1 MRSPYEPTSVRRILC
16 VFPRYAH
23 SFGTFQHA
31 YPLLGSVRA
40 FMPPQG
46 LLVVAHYL
54 PEAWPVRFVDENSRA
69 ATDDDF
75 RWADAVF
82 VSGMHI
88 QRPHIEDVVRRA
100 HAHGRTVV
108 LGGPSVSGCP
118 EFYPEVDILHVGEL
132 GDATDQV
139 LGYLDTHPDRPPAQ
153 LVFET
158 KTRVPLTD
166 FPMPAYELV
175 SLPEYFIASV
185 QFSSGCPYSCEFCD
199 IPALYGRNP
208 RLKTPA
214 RVVAELER
222 IAAGGAAAVYFVDDN
237 FIGNQKATLE
247 LLPHLVDWQRRNR
260 YPLRLSCE
268 ATLNLAKNTKVL
280 ELMREAGF
288 VTVFCGIETPEPEA
302 LHAISKDQNLR
313 MPIVEAVRRL
323 NSYGMEVVSGIILGL
338 DSDTTQTAD
347 RVIEFVRASQIP
359 MLTINI
365 LYALPK
371 TPLWTRLLAT
381 DRLIADGSRES
392 NVAFLMP
399 YEDVLDMWRRCVAT
413 AFDPEFLYQRF
424 EYNQRHTFP
433 NRKAFPFNPQR
444 SSWRNVRRGVAILAR
459 LFWRVGLRGHYRRVF
474 WRLAWPTL
482 KAGRI
487 EQLIHIAVV
496 SHHLIEFT
504 RDCMRGAGE
513 SSFYSPTPDTLRR
526 EPAPSSR

>member
-1 MRSPYEPTSVRRILC
+1 MRTPYQPTNVRRVLC

-31 YPLLGSVRA
+31 YPLLGRVRA

-46 LLVVAHYL
+46 LLVVARYL
-54 PEAWPVRFVDENSRA
+54 PERWPVRFVDENSRL
-69 ATDDDF
+69 ATDEDF
-75 RWADAVF
+75 EWADAVF

-88 QRPHIEDVVRRA
+88 QRHQIHDLVRRA
-100 HAHGRTVV
+100 QAHGRPIAI
-108 LGGPSVSGCP
+108 GGPSVSGCP
-118 EFYPEVDILHVGEL
+118 EYYPDADIIHVGEL
-132 GDATDQV
+132 GDATDQMIE
-139 LGYLDTHPDRPPAQ
+139 YLDVHRGRPPAQ
-153 LVFET
+153 LAFET
-158 KTRVPLTD
+158 KVRLPLAD
-166 FPMPAYELV
+166 FPMPAYELIA
-175 SLPEYFIASV
+175 LPEYFIASI

-208 RLKTPA
+208 RLKSPA

-222 IAAGGAAAVYFVDDN
+222 IAAGGAPAVYFVDDN

-247 LLPHLVDWQRRNR
+247 LLPHIVDWQQRNR

-268 ATLNLAKNTKVL
+268 ATLNIAKNTKVL

-288 VTVFCGIETPEPEA
+288 VTVFCGIETPEAEA

-313 MPIVEAVRRL
+313 MPIVEAVHRI

-338 DSDTTQTAD
+338 DSDTPQTAD
-347 RVIEFVRASQIP
+347 RVIEFIQASNIP

-371 TPLWTRLLAT
+371 TPLWNRLATAGRLLH
-381 DRLIADGSRES
+381 DGFRES

-399 YEDVLDMWRRCVAT
+399 YEAVLDMWRRCVAT
-413 AFDPEFLYQRF
+413 AFDPEFLYRRYA
-424 EYNQRHTFP
+424 YNQRYTFR
-433 NRKAFPFNPQR
+433 NRKAFPFNRQR
-444 SSWRNVRRGVAILAR
+444 SSWRNIRRAAGILTR
-459 LFWRVGLRGHYRRVF
+459 LFWRVGVRGHYRRIF
-474 WRLAWPTL
+474 WRLAWPSL
-482 KAGRI
+482 KAGQI
-487 EQLIHIAVV
+487 EQLIHITVV

-504 RDCMRGAGE
+504 RDCLQGSGE

-526 EPAPSSR
+526 EPAPR